1 MAKVQT
7 EITEKMQAHFQPSH
21 LEVTNESHLHNVPE
35 NSETHFKVLV
45 VSQDFAN
52 RSLLDRQRQVNK
64 LLQEELNSGV
74 HALSMQTLTPEEW
87 EERGKK
93 GRKSPPCL
101 NRVQPGSKKIQ

>member
-1 MAKVQT
+1 MAKVQAQ
-7 EITEKMQAHFQPSH
+7 ITGKMQTHLQPSH

-45 VSQDFAN
+45 VSQNFAN

-87 EERGKK
+87 EERGKQ

-101 NRVQPGSKKIQ
+101 NRVQANPKKIQ